1 MEQSQPARR
10 SRRQL
15 DHRNTA
21 RADGLDEEEIGDN
34 GETPASSELV
44 NQPDEMIDTPTD
56 TQSKPRLNTG
66 RTNKSRTVFTPE
78 QLALLQDAFEKNPY
92 PSREVREKLEE
103 VTGLTPSL
111 STARTSPPTYS
122 HSRSTSPSSDA
133 RPQSPRRRA
142 HSSALLPPTG
152 ASYIGPFLPCL
163 LGPACQSFRGT
174 PHRGYY
180 PEDYHTSAPISH
192 TSGIPFP
199 SASKHGYSLDS
210 YASRRDMIT
219 QSSTPPSSA
228 PTLPP
233 VRSRP
238 SLEWACAIERQRVRP
253 YPKKPASRETGW
265 SRHGNPSLDGTR
277 SRSHS
282 YSAAHGS
289 SSGRKDEEDGGG
301 SETEPEDDDVHEV
314 FTPPQ
319 SLLALE
325 RQALVQSFG
334 SAISASSSTNKFT
347 SETQAD
353 LDAAMILV
361 GMGKS

>member
-15 DHRNTA
+15 DYRSST
-21 RADGLDEEEIGDN
+21 RADGLDEEELGD
-34 GETPASSELV
+34 GIDTPASSELV
-44 NQPDEMIDTPTD
+44 NQTDEVIDAPTD
-56 TQSKPRLNTG
+56 TQSKPRPNNTG

-103 VTGLTPSL
+103 VTGL
-111 STARTSPPTYS
+111 
-122 HSRSTSPSSDA
+122 
-133 RPQSPRRRA
+133 
-142 HSSALLPPTG
+142 
-152 ASYIGPFLPCL
+152 
-163 LGPACQSFRGT
+163 
-174 PHRGYY
+174 
-180 PEDYHTSAPISH
+180 
-192 TSGIPFP
+192 
-199 SASKHGYSLDS
+199 
-210 YASRRDMIT
+210 
-219 QSSTPPSSA
+219 
-228 PTLPP
+228 
-233 VRSRP
+233 
-238 SLEWACAIERQRVRP
+238 
-253 YPKKPASRETGW
+253 
-265 SRHGNPSLDGTR
+265 
-277 SRSHS
+277 

-334 SAISASSSTNKFT
+334 SAISASSSTNKYPN
-347 SETQAD
+347 ETQAD